1 MSERGKKFPQE
12 GTAEWDTGED
22 AIWEQNPEEENI
34 DWEIEED
41 SIWRQNL
48 DEGSMNWDLETEME
62 PEDVDWETEQKRE
75 RDRRTLRPR
84 KETER
89 GRKRRPS
96 GPRSPQSRNRKGG
109 RRRSRRNDRMPIWI
123 AAIFITVVVS
133 LSLLSVVVKRYS
145 PSKERMDL
153 DEYYNI
159 QSEEDVA
166 IILDGQRLEETAQ
179 YWDGHVY
186 MDYKLVQQYLNQ
198 RFYWDSNENI
208 LRYVTDGDVISVNAG
223 STEYVVTKK
232 NETTDYVI
240 VKVDG
245 ENMYLA
251 LDFVQKYTN
260 IDFAMYET
268 PNRVKI
274 TASWGE
280 IQNASIRKKTEIR
293 VKGGI
298 KSPIVAD
305 LEKESK
311 VTILDT
317 GEDWSKVCTEDGM
330 IGWLKN
336 KKLGEVSTETIEREF
351 EEPVFSHMLREE
363 PVSLGWH
370 QVTTQE
376 ANGRISNVLQSTK
389 GVNVISPTWFYLN
402 DNDGNIFSLASR
414 DYVNYCHQNNIE
426 VWALVSNLENPEVD
440 STYVLTHTST
450 RDYLTNQIIAAAI
463 EYDLDGINLDFE
475 ALSGEVGDSY
485 IQFIRELSLKCEKNN
500 LVLSVDNYVPTD
512 YTAFYNREEQAVFA
526 DYVIIMGYDEHYSG
540 SEDIGSVASIGFV
553 REGVENTLKE
563 VPPEQTILA
572 MPFYSRVWELTPKD
586 GAGEDVESTTE
597 EYLPYTFTC
606 TEEGMQTVENRYTD
620 HGAEAFWSEED
631 GQYIAEYESE
641 GKTYKMWIEN
651 EASLEEKL
659 KVMKQNN
666 LAGAAYWKLG
676 LERPSAWDTII
687 KYVN

>member
-96 GPRSPQSRNRKGG
+96 EPRSPQSRNRKGG

-311 VTILDT
+311 VTILDA

-426 VWALVSNLENPEVD
+426 VWALVSNLENPEAD

>member
-48 DEGSMNWDLETEME
+48 DEGNMNWDLETEME
-62 PEDVDWETEQKRE
+62 PEDVNWETEQKRE
-75 RDRRTLRPR
+75 RDRRTSSPR
-84 KETER
+84 KETEAR
-89 GRKRRPS
+89 RKRRPS

-109 RRRSRRNDRMPIWI
+109 RRRSRRNDRMPILI

-133 LSLLSVVVKRYS
+133 LSLLSVVIKKYS

-166 IILDGQRLEETAQ
+166 IILDGQRLEETAK

-298 KSPIVAD
+298 KSPIVVD

-311 VTILDT
+311 VTILDA

-336 KKLGEVSTETIEREF
+336 KKLGEVNTETIEREF

-376 ANGRISNVLQSTK
+376 ANERISNVLQSTK
-389 GVNVISPTWFYLN
+389 GVNVIAPTWFYLN

-426 VWALVSNLENPEVD
+426 VWALVSNLENPEAD

>member
-311 VTILDT
+311 VTIQDT

-426 VWALVSNLENPEVD
+426 VWALVSNLENPEAD

>member
-48 DEGSMNWDLETEME
+48 DEGNMNWDLETEME

-75 RDRRTLRPR
+75 RDRRTSSPR
-84 KETER
+84 KETEAR
-89 GRKRRPS
+89 RKRRPS

-109 RRRSRRNDRMPIWI
+109 RRRSRRNDRMPILI

-133 LSLLSVVVKRYS
+133 LSLLSVVIKKYS

-166 IILDGQRLEETAQ
+166 IILDGQRLEETAK

-311 VTILDT
+311 VTILDA

-336 KKLGEVSTETIEREF
+336 KKLGEVNTETIEREF

-376 ANGRISNVLQSTK
+376 ANERISNVLQSTK
-389 GVNVISPTWFYLN
+389 GVNVIAPTWFYLN

-426 VWALVSNLENPEVD
+426 VWALVSNLENPEAD